1 MQRLLVLIFFF
12 LAFSCLRAQ
21 DIGGIWKGTLTQGPG
36 GCFPVYNIE
45 LDIKIE
51 GTRISGVSYHYSD
64 LTNYVK
70 ENFEGTFNTETKM
83 MMISEMKVLTFHVPS
98 DCVPCI
104 KRYSLFHRKELKNE
118 TLVGEW
124 GGMIFNQSVA
134 CPPGRITLS
143 RAVESDFN
151 HIKEIKV
158 DTGTIR
164 LDFYDNGVIDGD
176 SITVLLNNKVLVANQ
191 MLSAKPITIEIKV
204 DMDHREQEV
213 VMVADNM
220 GSIPPNTALLIITAG
235 IKRYQLFMASTEQKS
250 ATVRF
255 IYEEKH

>member
-1 MQRLLVLIFFF
+1 
-12 LAFSCLRAQ
+12 
-21 DIGGIWKGTLTQGPG
+21 
-36 GCFPVYNIE
+36 
-45 LDIKIE
+45 
-51 GTRISGVSYHYSD
+51 
-64 LTNYVK
+64 
-70 ENFEGTFNTETKM
+70 
-83 MMISEMKVLTFHVPS
+83 MMICEMKVLTFHVPA

-104 KRYSLFHRKELKNE
+104 KRYSLFHRKEQKNE
-118 TLVGEW
+118 TLVGDW
-124 GGMIFNQSVA
+124 GGMIYNQSVA

-164 LDFYDNGVIDGD
+164 LDFYDNGVVDGD
-176 SITVLLNNKVLVANQ
+176 SITVLLNNKVLVSNQ
-191 MLSAKPITIEIKV
+191 LLSAKPITLQLKV
-204 DMDHREQEV
+204 DLDHREQEV

-235 IKRYQLFMASTEQKS
+235 TKRYQLFLSSTEQKS

-255 IYEEKH
+255 IYDEKH